1 MQIEKLSDHQKN
13 SVKLKDQEHKT
24 WRIFA
29 RWLSCLFSPPLLI
42 SIIVLIVS
50 ADTGWNSAWFWSVF
64 LIFVGVLLPIFY
76 LQVQVRRGLLPNLG
90 LYDRQSRIRPLL
102 LVLSSLLLGWF
113 IMWARSA
120 PLNLIF
126 LTGSG
131 VLTIA
136 IFLLITLQW
145 KISGHTTAAAY
156 FAVILV
162 GLMGNQYMPLFAMP
176 LFVAWSRVFLKRHSL
191 SQTIGGIMLGSCS
204 ALLFLLLQ

>member
-13 SVKLKDQEHKT
+13 SIKFEDQEHKT
-24 WRIFA
+24 RRIFA
-29 RWLSCLFSPPLLI
+29 RWLSILFSPPLLI

-50 ADTGWNSAWFWSVF
+50 ADTGWDSAWFWSVF

-113 IMWARSA
+113 IMWSRSA
-120 PLNLIF
+120 PLNLIS

-131 VLTIA
+131 NLTIA

-156 FAVILV
+156 FAVMIV
-162 GLMGNQYMPLFAMP
+162 GLMGNQYLPLFAMP
-176 LFVAWSRVFLKRHSL
+176 LLVAWSRIHLDHHDL
-191 SQTIGGIMLGSCS
+191 AQTIAGIILGSCAS
-204 ALLFLLLQ
+204 FLFFLL